1 MMVLATMARVLVVED
16 DPILRSLLVDVI
28 RSVGAFLATGAA
40 SIAEADARLGLQGAN
55 FDAVLLDKHLPDG
68 DGGDFCQRLRLH
80 GVTIPILI
88 LSGSADRQSGE
99 RSRAQGAS
107 DHLHKPVHMRE
118 LMNRLQAQLAEPLP
132 GA

>member
-1 MMVLATMARVLVVED
+1 MTRVLVVED
-16 DPILRSLLVDVI
+16 DPILRGLLVDVI
-28 RSVGAFLATGAA
+28 RSAGAFVATGAA
-40 SIAEADARLGLQGAN
+40 SIAEADARLGLRGAD
-55 FDAVLLDKHLPDG
+55 FDAVLLDKNLPDG

-88 LSGSADRQSGE
+88 LSGSTDAQAGE

-107 DHLHKPVHMRE
+107 DHMHKPVQMRE
-118 LMNRLQAQLAEPLP
+118 LMNRIQAQLSVSLP